1 MPPLAAPVAPGE
13 NEDDGD
19 LKEEDEAELSPYLS
33 PRGDYPRGGCS
44 RDWYRDSYDD
54 EQRRRTRSPSV
65 PADSDEL
72 TQAIVMKDR
81 RAIAAQPAAHFAR
94 SHEHLTCEEKL
105 IVFILA
111 QPIRNTRNP
120 PYQLTYGFWDN
131 VLKAIFNDW
140 NTDFDC
146 PIDPVLPSRIRDYTH
161 VDAGTLVSDHPL
173 PDAKQGS
180 GKFGL
185 GKHRTRGALVKLVV
199 STNPETDSI
208 TFQWCD
214 ELRDDV
220 SQSHVTLKEGKT
232 LANLRREVI
241 ERYDYHER
249 IRIVDHNE
257 RLLLAFSSRAIK
269 KWVQDGHGNQHRLV
283 QPMQASVSRALT
295 EDLEYTWKGLLGEN
309 GSCRWEY
316 AEEDVISISASK
328 MITADDSITRNAL
341 IPPVI
346 ISLEDTKHVKK
357 NKPQRKDVFAKPQTP
372 QTRLCKDYLDDM
384 EELEEDGEDG
394 DQQALLN
401 GSLDG

>member
-1 MPPLAAPVAPGE
+1 MPPLADFVAPGE

-19 LKEEDEAELSPYLS
+19 LKEEDEAELSPYRS
-33 PRGDYPRGGCS
+33 PRSGCS
-44 RDWYRDSYDD
+44 RDRYRDSYDD

-65 PADSDEL
+65 PADLDEL
-72 TQAIVMKDR
+72 TQAIVMKYR
-81 RAIAAQPAAHFAR
+81 RVIAARPAAHFAR
-94 SHEHLTCEEKL
+94 NHEHLTCEEKL

-111 QPIRNTRNP
+111 HPIRNTRNP

-146 PIDPVLPSRIRDYTH
+146 PIDPILPSRIRDYTH
-161 VDAGTLVSDHPL
+161 IDAGTLVSDHPL

-185 GKHRTRGALVKLVV
+185 GKHHTRGALVKLVV
-199 STNPETDSI
+199 SVNPETDSI

-214 ELRDDV
+214 ELGDDV

-241 ERYDYHER
+241 ERYGYHER

-257 RLLLAFSSRAIK
+257 KLLLAFSSRAIK

-316 AEEDVISISASK
+316 AEEDVISISANK
-328 MITADDSITRNAL
+328 LITADDSITRNAL

-346 ISLEDTKHVKK
+346 ISLEDTKRVKK

-372 QTRLCKDYLDDM
+372 QTRLCKDYLDAM

>member
-1 MPPLAAPVAPGE
+1 MPPLADFVAPGE

-19 LKEEDEAELSPYLS
+19 LKEEDEAELSPYRS
-33 PRGDYPRGGCS
+33 PRSGCS
-44 RDWYRDSYDD
+44 RDRYRDAYDD

-72 TQAIVMKDR
+72 TQAIVMKYR
-81 RAIAAQPAAHFAR
+81 RVIAARPAAHFAR

-111 QPIRNTRNP
+111 HRIRNTRNP

-131 VLKAIFNDW
+131 PHKGLHSHRCWD
-140 NTDFDC
+140 
-146 PIDPVLPSRIRDYTH
+146 
-161 VDAGTLVSDHPL
+161 LVSDHPL

-185 GKHRTRGALVKLVV
+185 GKHHARGALVKLVV
-199 STNPETDSI
+199 SVNPETDSI

-214 ELRDDV
+214 ELGEDV

-257 RLLLAFSSRAIK
+257 KLLLAFSSRAIK
-269 KWVQDGHGNQHRLV
+269 KWVQDGTRIAPALDMMLNLPRYEKLSPGRAW
-283 QPMQASVSRALT
+283 QPTPPCSTDASF
-295 EDLEYTWKGLLGEN
+295 GLLGEN

-316 AEEDVISISASK
+316 AEEDVISISANK
-328 MITADDSITRNAL
+328 LITADDTCQEEQVSA
-341 IPPVI
+341 
-346 ISLEDTKHVKK
+346 
-357 NKPQRKDVFAKPQTP
+357 
-372 QTRLCKDYLDDM
+372 QTRLCKDYLDAM

>member
-1 MPPLAAPVAPGE
+1 MPPLADFVAPGE

-19 LKEEDEAELSPYLS
+19 LKEEDEAELSPYRS
-33 PRGDYPRGGCS
+33 PRSGCS
-44 RDWYRDSYDD
+44 RDRYRDAYDD

-72 TQAIVMKDR
+72 TQAIVMKYR
-81 RAIAAQPAAHFAR
+81 RVIAARPAAHFAR

-111 QPIRNTRNP
+111 HRIRNTRNP

-131 VLKAIFNDW
+131 PHKGLHSHRCWD
-140 NTDFDC
+140 
-146 PIDPVLPSRIRDYTH
+146 
-161 VDAGTLVSDHPL
+161 LVSDHPL

-185 GKHRTRGALVKLVV
+185 GKHHARGALVKLVV
-199 STNPETDSI
+199 SVNPETDSI

-214 ELRDDV
+214 ELGEDV

-257 RLLLAFSSRAIK
+257 KLLLAFSSRAIK
-269 KWVQDGHGNQHRLV
+269 KWVQDGTRIAPALDMMLNLPRYEKLV
-283 QPMQASVSRALT
+283 LASDIIHAEACSPGRAWQPTPSCSTDASF
-295 EDLEYTWKGLLGEN
+295 
-309 GSCRWEY
+309 
-316 AEEDVISISASK
+316 
-328 MITADDSITRNAL
+328 DDSITRNAL

-346 ISLEDTKHVKK
+346 ISLEDTKRVKK
-357 NKPQRKDVFAKPQTP
+357 NKSQRKDVFAEPQTP
-372 QTRLCKDYLDDM
+372 QTRLCKDYLDAM

>member
-1 MPPLAAPVAPGE
+1 MPPLADFVAPGE

-19 LKEEDEAELSPYLS
+19 LKEEDEAELSPYRS
-33 PRGDYPRGGCS
+33 PRSGCS
-44 RDWYRDSYDD
+44 RDRYRDAYDD

-72 TQAIVMKDR
+72 TQAIVMKYR
-81 RAIAAQPAAHFAR
+81 RVIAARPAAHFAR

-111 QPIRNTRNP
+111 HRIRNTRNP

-131 VLKAIFNDW
+131 PHKGLHSHRCWD
-140 NTDFDC
+140 
-146 PIDPVLPSRIRDYTH
+146 
-161 VDAGTLVSDHPL
+161 LVSDHPL

-185 GKHRTRGALVKLVV
+185 GKHHARGALVKLVV
-199 STNPETDSI
+199 SVNPETDSI

-214 ELRDDV
+214 ELGEDV

-257 RLLLAFSSRAIK
+257 KLLLAFSSRAIK

-316 AEEDVISISASK
+316 AEEDVISISANK
-328 MITADDSITRNAL
+328 LITADDSITRNAL

-346 ISLEDTKHVKK
+346 ISLEDTKRVKK
-357 NKPQRKDVFAKPQTP
+357 NKSQRKDVFAEPQTP
-372 QTRLCKDYLDDM
+372 QTRLCKDYLDAM

>member
-1 MPPLAAPVAPGE
+1 MTGFVVAASLLAATTLVADAAVTGTGTPTMT
-13 NEDDGD
+13 NNAVV
-19 LKEEDEAELSPYLS
+19 LARLPSQPIRMSL
-33 PRGDYPRGGCS
+33 PR
-44 RDWYRDSYDD
+44 
-54 EQRRRTRSPSV
+54 PS
-65 PADSDEL
+65 
-72 TQAIVMKDR
+72 
-81 RAIAAQPAAHFAR
+81 

-199 STNPETDSI
+199 SVNPETDSI

-214 ELRDDV
+214 ELGDDV

-257 RLLLAFSSRAIK
+257 KLLLAFSSRAIK
-269 KWVQDGHGNQHRLV
+269 KWVQDGTRIAPALDMMLNLPRYEKLVLASDIIHAEACMPMRL
-283 QPMQASVSRALT
+283 SRVV
-295 EDLEYTWKGLLGEN
+295 KGRRIEHTVP
-309 GSCRWEY
+309 C
-316 AEEDVISISASK
+316 
-328 MITADDSITRNAL
+328 ITRNAL

-384 EELEEDGEDG
+384 EELEEDSEDG